1 MDPGREGFIG
11 LWSLD
16 PAVTFLNHG
25 SYGACPIK
33 ILEAQDRYRRQL
45 ETEPVQFFLR
55 EQEPAMDRAR
65 RELATFVG
73 ADPDDVVFVH
83 NATSGVNSV
92 LRSLILEPGQELL
105 ATNHGYAACRN
116 SLEWT
121 AARWGARVTVAEVP
135 FPIGSPE
142 MVLEAVLGKVSSRT
156 KLALLDHVTSPTGLV
171 FPIARLV
178 AELERRGVET
188 LVDGAHAPGMV
199 PLDLRPKRRGLLA
212 RSPGQAIGDRSAHH
226 QPRCKLSPYRSIFL
240 SVAVRHQRHGRPN
253 RLPLRGG
260 CNPLPGRPSSRRLE
274 GANGSESPDGGGRPN
289 APVREAG
296 NSTAGSG

>member
-1 MDPGREGFIG
+1 MAPAGEDFIG

-25 SYGACPIK
+25 SFGACPIK

-45 ETEPVQFFLR
+45 EAEPVQFFLH
-55 EQEPAMDRAR
+55 ELEAAMECAR

-142 MVLEAVLGKVSSRT
+142 MLLQAVPCKVSSPT
-156 KLALLDHVTSPTGLV
+156 QPSLL
-171 FPIARLV
+171 
-178 AELERRGVET
+178 
-188 LVDGAHAPGMV
+188 
-199 PLDLRPKRRGLLA
+199 
-212 RSPGQAIGDRSAHH
+212 
-226 QPRCKLSPYRSIFL
+226 
-240 SVAVRHQRHGRPN
+240 
-253 RLPLRGG
+253 
-260 CNPLPGRPSSRRLE
+260 
-274 GANGSESPDGGGRPN
+274 
-289 APVREAG
+289 
-296 NSTAGSG
+296 